1 LPAFQNQLPAFS
13 NILYSGILAT
23 NLFLKKYKMA
33 TEEFPLKKVCI
44 ICAKGTIEDVYAALV
59 MSNGAVMEGI
69 ETKMFFTFFGLDA
82 ITKKTMN
89 SLHTGVVGNP
99 AMRMPGGLP
108 FPTLLG
114 IIPGVET
121 GVSAMMRSQMD
132 KLDIPPVKEFLEMIE
147 AGGGEIYACK
157 LAMDMFK
164 LKKDDLWEGV
174 KDVLTVGQFYEM
186 CGGLQTQIIFT

>member
-1 LPAFQNQLPAFS
+1 MS
-13 NILYSGILAT
+13 
-23 NLFLKKYKMA
+23 K
-33 TEEFPLKKVCI
+33 EEFPLKKVCI
-44 ICAKGTIEDVYAALV
+44 ICAKGTIEDVYASLI
-59 MSNGAVMEGI
+59 MGNGAVMEGI
-69 ETKMFFTFFGLDA
+69 ETKIFFTFFGLDA

-89 SLHTGVVGNP
+89 SLKTSTVGNP

-114 IIPGVET
+114 MIPGVEA

-157 LAMDMFK
+157 LALDMFK
-164 LKKDDLWEGV
+164 MNKDDLWEGV
-174 KDVLTVGQFYEM
+174 KDVLTVGQFYEL